1 MTQFLLTRVSVVEQR
16 SLEVLEVGVAEE
28 EGVELLGLGLVG
40 SDVDGRLG
48 LAVACVK
55 VLAPDLRMV

>member
-1 MTQFLLTRVSVVEQR
+1 MTQSLLTRVAVVEER

-40 SDVDGRLG
+40 SDVDGRLR